1 MSPTSEQ
8 IQKLRAMTGA
18 GMMDCKNA
26 LVDAKDDID
35 KAVQILREKGI
46 ATAVKKAVRTANQGL
61 VASYIHAGGKLGV
74 LVEVNCE
81 TDFVARTEDFQA
93 LVKELSMQ
101 IAAAN
106 PLYVKREDIP
116 AEVIEKEKEIY
127 RAQLAQ
133 EGKPENVM
141 EKIISG
147 KLEKFYSQVCLIEQ
161 PYIRD
166 TSGKEKVKDILN
178 AAIAKTGENMVIRRF
193 VRFRVGEE

>member
-81 TDFVARTEDFQA
+81 TDFVARTEDFQT

-133 EGKPENVM
+133 EGKPEKVM
-141 EKIISG
+141 EKIVEG

-178 AAIAKTGENMVIRRF
+178 AAIAKTGENMVVRRF

>member
-35 KAVQILREKGI
+35 KAVQILRDKGI

-81 TDFVARTEDFQA
+81 TDFVARTEDFQT

-133 EGKPENVM
+133 EGKPEKVM
-141 EKIISG
+141 EKIVEG

-178 AAIAKTGENMVIRRF
+178 AAIAKTGENMVVRRF